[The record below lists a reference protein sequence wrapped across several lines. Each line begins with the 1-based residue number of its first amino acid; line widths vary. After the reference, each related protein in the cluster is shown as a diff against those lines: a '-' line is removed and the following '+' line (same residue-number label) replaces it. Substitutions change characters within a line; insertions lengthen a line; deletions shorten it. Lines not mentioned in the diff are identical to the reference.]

1 VRCEVTNWC
10 PSARKEVTL
19 LVEAQSKSDVVGDII
34 RGKAVGCSLKRECPS
49 RSQFCWLRSKRV
61 ETRVQP

>member
-19 LVEAQSKSDVVGDII
+19 LVEVQSKSDVVGAII
-34 RGKAVGCSLKRECPS
+34 RGKAVGCSLNRECP
-49 RSQFCWLRSKRV
+49 RERKFCWLNSG
-61 ETRVQP
+61 EITTRV